1 MDFYLTNRASG
12 VRLRFPLLPDRL
24 NVKTGALSVAFTI
37 IKTGEIKIPRGTSL
51 TGYSWNSTLPGE
63 SMRDASFVFDW
74 QPPQRIVDLLKHW
87 EENGDTL
94 RFMVTELSVNADVF
108 IESFV
113 YEYYGVDSVT
123 YTLNLSVRR
132 DLLISTVPTQTS
144 VPNTANTGAESSG
157 TTYGTVTLKN
167 TSSYLN
173 VRQKASTG
181 SKSIGRLNHG
191 ARVEILQKSGNWYII
206 PYSSGIDGK
215 AYVYGSYVTVGSQ
228 TTTAGSTAGS
238 SGSSSSGSKSTS
250 SGSGKSSGGTYTV
263 KSGDSLYSIAK
274 KKLGSG
280 SRYPEIYAL
289 NKSAI
294 DKRNAGKSVSKY
306 TIYAGQVF
314 KLPAK

>member
-1 MDFYLTNRASG
+1 M
-12 VRLRFPLLPDRL
+12 
-24 NVKTGALSVAFTI
+24 
-37 IKTGEIKIPRGTSL
+37 
-51 TGYSWNSTLPGE
+51 
-63 SMRDASFVFDW
+63 
-74 QPPQRIVDLLKHW
+74 
-87 EENGDTL
+87 
-94 RFMVTELSVNADVF
+94 
-108 IESFV
+108 
-113 YEYYGVDSVT
+113 
-123 YTLNLSVRR
+123 
-132 DLLISTVPTQTS
+132 
-144 VPNTANTGAESSG
+144 
-157 TTYGTVTLKN
+157 
-167 TSSYLN
+167 
-173 VRQKASTG
+173 RQKGSTG
-181 SKSIGRLNHG
+181 SKSNGRLNHG